1 MTEIYTITFMKK
13 IILSLILVLC
23 LASIGEAQTGESYKE
38 DFIPAKYIADK
49 SKPTLVMFT
58 ATWCGPCHAMK
69 SSTMKNNAVQAVLNS
84 MNVLFIDI
92 DSKGSDIYEKK
103 FTEAGY
109 EHAVP
114 FFAILDT
121 SGKVVKHT
129 TGYMK
134 AEKFLVFLDMNVK

>member
-1 MTEIYTITFMKK
+1 MAYMKN
-13 IILSLILVLC
+13 IILSLILFLC
-23 LASIGEAQTGESYKE
+23 FASIGEAQTCESYKE

>member
-1 MTEIYTITFMKK
+1 MRNIV
-13 IILSLILVLC
+13 LSLILILC
-23 LASIGEAQTGESYKE
+23 FASIGEAQTNESYKE

-58 ATWCGPCHAMK
+58 ATWCGPCMAMK
-69 SSTMKNNAVQAVLNS
+69 SSTMKDNAVQAVLNR

-92 DSKGSDIYEKK
+92 DSNGSDIYEKN
-103 FTEAGY
+103 FTKAGY
-109 EHAVP
+109 KHAVP

-121 SGKVVKHT
+121 SGQVVKNT

>member
-1 MTEIYTITFMKK
+1 MKK

-23 LASIGEAQTGESYKE
+23 LASIGEAQTNESYKE

-58 ATWCGPCHAMK
+58 ATWCGPCMAMK
-69 SSTMKNNAVQAVLNS
+69 SSTMKDNAVQAVLNR

-92 DSKGSDIYEKK
+92 DSNGSDIYEKN
-103 FTEAGY
+103 FTKAGY
-109 EHAVP
+109 KHAVP

-121 SGKVVKHT
+121 SGQVVKNT